1 MYTISL
7 QYLKKRVIKLMF
19 CMLIN
24 MKLFYKLILLFLMG
38 VVRHAQN
45 TQASLHSL
53 CDILR
58 KKLGMKLRD
67 LNALTCSNTTPMLYY
82 TSNVLSPLNLM
93 LSQYGIHTKP
103 FLYLINCLLFFQVT
117 LGSYKLVCSEILILK
132 VSIASE
138 ILTSHSIS
146 KNIYLLSCKSCQFA
160 GIRLKAIKNGRIHH

>member
-1 MYTISL
+1 MFCRKFWGCQPKCCNISRNNMYTISL
-7 QYLKKRVIKLMF
+7 QYVKKRVIKLMF

-24 MKLFYKLILLFLMG
+24 MKVFYKLILLFLMG

-53 CDILR
+53 CDILG

-67 LNALTCSNTTPMLYY
+67 LNVLTCSNTTPMLYY

-103 FLYLINCLLFFQVT
+103 FLYLINCLLFFPVM
-117 LGSYKLVCSEILILK
+117 LGSHKLVCSEILISK
-132 VSIASE
+132 VSIA
-138 ILTSHSIS
+138 
-146 KNIYLLSCKSCQFA
+146 
-160 GIRLKAIKNGRIHH
+160 G